1 MAESIKN
8 LSLYEENKVD
18 ESTEK
23 ILKRISINEHE
34 LLNLQK
40 QLLKSLKTETLEN
53 QKTEALQFKILDEEN
68 KTLQAEIQKLKD
80 QLPRYTNN
88 RIPKQNYEKLHS
100 EYLKLEKK
108 YSNSF
113 NENSLLQQSL
123 LKIKNSNFSKFNNS
137 LTENLAELSRILS
150 DLSKISCL
158 TRAYSMRTPVD
169 YSNLLG
175 QDSNHSSIQIY
186 IEKIR
191 KEVEKISLECTDIY
205 AEQCGNN
212 CYIQ

>member
-40 QLLKSLKTETLEN
+40 QLLKSSKTETLEN

-123 LKIKNSNFSKFNNS
+123 LKIKNSNFRSK
-137 LTENLAELSRILS
+137 TISR
-150 DLSKISCL
+150 
-158 TRAYSMRTPVD
+158 
-169 YSNLLG
+169 
-175 QDSNHSSIQIY
+175 
-186 IEKIR
+186 
-191 KEVEKISLECTDIY
+191 
-205 AEQCGNN
+205 
-212 CYIQ
+212 

>member
-40 QLLKSLKTETLEN
+40 QLLKSSKTETLEN

-150 DLSKISCL
+150 DLSKISC
-158 TRAYSMRTPVD
+158 
-169 YSNLLG
+169 
-175 QDSNHSSIQIY
+175 
-186 IEKIR
+186 
-191 KEVEKISLECTDIY
+191 
-205 AEQCGNN
+205 
-212 CYIQ
+212 